1 MPCNCQ
7 SEMKKKFKE
16 KLYPNATSI
25 DGQYEILSGRAYM
38 NYTVHEEGKKKP
50 VEVPV
55 LLSYCPHCGEP
66 YDTSKP
72 ETE

>member
-7 SEMKKKFKE
+7 TEIKAKLKE
-16 KLYPNATSI
+16 KLYPTATSI
-25 DGQYEILSGRAYM
+25 EGQYEVLSGRAYM
-38 NYTVHEEGKKKP
+38 NYTVYEEGKKKP

-66 YDTSKP
+66 YDTSRP
-72 ETE
+72 EKK